1 MNYSPYP
8 ITDSNFNKT
17 GEKNVFKKSSQ
28 NCYPTQGY
36 ITKEI
41 PSIDMGFHKP
51 LSGNCT
57 LITGQLSKGP
67 TEVSSVSPWNN
78 MTKRKSIV
86 KVY

>member
-51 LSGNCT
+51 LSENCT

-86 KVY
+86 KDY